1 MSRRFEGKVVIVT
14 GAAGGIGRAAAE
26 RFASEGAKVVV
37 VDRVG
42 SPLAET
48 VSAVQRAGGE
58 ALAVEADVSKGA
70 EVERYVREAVARFGG
85 IDVLFNN
92 AGILGSMAAITEYP
106 EEMFDRVLGV
116 NAKGVWLGI
125 KTVAPIMRE
134 RGGGAIVNTASTAA
148 QGAAPGLVAYSAS
161 KHAVIGIT
169 KTAAVELAPQGIRVN
184 CICPG
189 PIETGMMREA
199 ERGVNPDHPEQERGA
214 WAEAVPLKRYG
225 QPAEIAAMAAFLASE
240 EASYITGA
248 VHNVDGGLMS
258 QQK

>member
-1 MSRRFEGKVVIVT
+1 MAKRFEGKVVIVT

-26 RFASEGAKVVV
+26 RFAAEGAQVVA
-37 VDRVG
+37 VDRAG

-58 ALAVEADVSKGA
+58 ALAIEADISKAA

-92 AGILGSMAAITEYP
+92 AGVLGPAAAITEYP
-106 EEMFDRVLGV
+106 EESWERVLGV

-125 KTVAPIMRE
+125 KAVAPIMQA
-134 RGGGAIVNTASTAA
+134 RGGGAIVNTASAA
-148 QGAAPGLVAYSAS
+148 GQGAAPLLVAYCAS
-161 KHAVIGIT
+161 KHAVLGIT
-169 KTAAVELAPQGIRVN
+169 RTAAVELAPQGIRVN

-189 PIETGMMREA
+189 PTETGMMREA
-199 ERGVNPDHPEQERGA
+199 ERGYNPDHPEQEHA
-214 WAEAVPLKRYG
+214 SWVESVPLKRYG
-225 QPAEIAAMAAFLASE
+225 QPTEIAAVAAFLASE
-240 EASYITGA
+240 DASYVTGA

-258 QQK
+258 QQ